1 MNKVSKAF
9 KALGMILRRPS
20 LLNLVLDD
28 EHSHRQRVA
37 QKYAMG
43 EGLPVIPFH
52 DLVPSDMRV
61 EPYAFL
67 DGGCLP
73 TDLALLRALCR
84 MLKAEDY
91 LEIGTWRGE
100 SLANV
105 AAEGPRCVS
114 INLPDETM
122 REMGMSHDY
131 IAMHRFFSRDLP
143 NVEHIQ
149 ADSRSFDFTSL
160 KRKFDLIFIDGDHH
174 TESIIHDTRSVL
186 GLLKNEN
193 AVVVWHDYAFSPES
207 PRFSVLSGILQA
219 CDVHK
224 HRHLYH
230 VSHSLCAI
238 YMPAAVKRS
247 GPLKINTEP
256 EIHFSVGLKSLKR

>member
-1 MNKVSKAF
+1 MNKFGKAF

-28 EHSHRQRVA
+28 EKDHRSFVSE
-37 QKYAMG
+37 KYGMAA
-43 EGLPVIPFH
+43 GLPVIPFSEI
-52 DLVPSDMRV
+52 VPPEISV

-84 MLKAEDY
+84 ILKAEDY

-100 SLANV
+100 SVANV
-105 AAEGPRCVS
+105 AAEGVRCVT
-114 INLPDETM
+114 INLPGETM
-122 REMGMSHDY
+122 RQMGMSPEY

-143 NVEHIQ
+143 HVEHIQ
-149 ADSRSFDFTSL
+149 ADSRLFDFTGL

-174 TESIIHDTRSVL
+174 TESIVQDTRSIL
-186 GLLKNEN
+186 SLLKDEN
-193 AVVVWHDYAFSPES
+193 SVIVWHDYAFSPES

-219 CDVHK
+219 CDEK
-224 HRHLYH
+224 QRCSLYH
-230 VSHSLCAI
+230 ISHSLCAI
-238 YMPAAVKRS
+238 YMPSVVKRS
-247 GPLKINTEP
+247 APLKINSEP
-256 EIHFSVGLKSLKR
+256 EISFSIDLKSVRR